1 MKTRNIIRVAF
12 AAMLLLLD
20 LGIALKYTG
29 LERRVL
35 LIELT
40 GDIVV
45 SYLLLV
51 EYTLVVKSKWTLQG
65 TFWKRMFIYV
75 FTLFAYLFLLI
86 TSNNTYQLSVDAF
99 VKGYSTE
106 EVTVV
111 ERLSEYRGSDKVK
124 VEIDGEQHTYT
135 LPPSYTE
142 VRPKQSYQ
150 VHIFHK
156 SKLLV
161 AVKPISN

>member
-1 MKTRNIIRVAF
+1 
-12 AAMLLLLD
+12 MLLLLD